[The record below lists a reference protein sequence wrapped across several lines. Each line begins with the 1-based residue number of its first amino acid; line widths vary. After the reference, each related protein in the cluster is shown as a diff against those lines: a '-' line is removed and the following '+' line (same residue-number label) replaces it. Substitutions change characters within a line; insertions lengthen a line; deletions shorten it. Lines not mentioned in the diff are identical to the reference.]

1 MQYIRVS
8 GFFDL
13 IGHVLAAR
21 GRQTVQELAAE
32 RAELHEL
39 AVDLKIRKDAHA
51 LVLGHLVF
59 IQAVPDV
66 GVDKVRAAHGVALV
80 RDRPCAAGELAVGLQ
95 NLLVP
100 GAQLMPL
107 RTVVHKVH
115 TELRRDE
122 AERCAHLRTVADKD
136 DLAVFEPLARRQVL
150 ADRAQV
156 ADLLRGVVIV
166 AHAVDDRD
174 RARLGKLHDR
184 AVLDDARHDHIDQ
197 PREHPARVADG
208 LVAAELDHAGAEIL
222 RVTAELT
229 HGRLERHARAGAR
242 LLEDHAEVL
251 VFHQRGIIPLRDG
264 ALDGQRQLDDVQQLL
279 PGEVVGVDK
288 VLFVHIHSSK
298 GASSGF
304 ASRLLSAKPR
314 ADMRCG
320 AKIFAPQSAQRAS
333 HRRMRRRKDAQFC
346 AAAQKKPGRSPG
358 RALGHMGLTAQN
370 LISLPFLRHC
380 LNSATAVNSA
390 SDEELMAVS
399 SES

>member
-1 MQYIRVS
+1 M
-8 GFFDL
+8 
-13 IGHVLAAR
+13 
-21 GRQTVQELAAE
+21 QELAAE

-51 LVLGHLVF
+51 LVLGQLVF
-59 IQAVPDV
+59 IQPVPDV
-66 GVDKVRAAHGVALV
+66 GIDEVRAAHGVALV

-107 RTVVHKVH
+107 RTVVHEVH
-115 TELRRDE
+115 AELRRDE
-122 AERCAHLRTVADKD
+122 AERCAHLRAVADKD
-136 DLAVFEPLARRQVL
+136 DLAVRELLPARQVL
-150 ADRAQV
+150 EDRAQV

-208 LVAAELDHAGAEIL
+208 LVTAELDHARTEVL
-222 RVTAELT
+222 RVTAELA
-229 HGRLERHARAGAR
+229 HGRLKRHARAGAR

-251 VFHQRGIIPLRDG
+251 VFHQRRIIPLRDG

-320 AKIFAPQSAQRAS
+320 AKIFAPQSAQPLDFCRQILFCSFWQLLWRPALAALPS
-333 HRRMRRRKDAQFC
+333 HC
-346 AAAQKKPGRSPG
+346 S
-358 RALGHMGLTAQN
+358 
-370 LISLPFLRHC
+370 
-380 LNSATAVNSA
+380 SAFPSTWFPRPSF
-390 SDEELMAVS
+390 
-399 SES
+399 

>member
-1 MQYIRVS
+1 MKPS
-8 GFFDL
+8 
-13 IGHVLAAR
+13 
-21 GRQTVQELAAE
+21 
-32 RAELHEL
+32 
-39 AVDLKIRKDAHA
+39 DAHTC
-51 LVLGHLVF
+51 
-59 IQAVPDV
+59 VPSPT
-66 GVDKVRAAHGVALV
+66 KTT
-80 RDRPCAAGELAVGLQ
+80 LQ
-95 NLLVP
+95 SS
-100 GAQLMPL
+100 
-107 RTVVHKVH
+107 
-115 TELRRDE
+115 
-122 AERCAHLRTVADKD
+122 
-136 DLAVFEPLARRQVL
+136 EPLARRQVL

-208 LVAAELDHAGAEIL
+208 LMTAELDHARPEVL
-222 RVTAELT
+222 RVTAELA

-264 ALDGQRQLDDVQQLL
+264 ALDGQRQLNDVQQLL

-314 ADMRCG
+314 ADMRRG
-320 AKIFAPQSAQRAS
+320 AKIL
-333 HRRMRRRKDAQFC
+333 RRKARSRWTS
-346 AAAQKKPGRSPG
+346 AGRSSSAPFGSCFGG
-358 RALGHMGLTAQN
+358 RPLLPCRLTVAQLFLLHGFHDHPFEFRRVSFIWYALWHGKAPH
-370 LISLPFLRHC
+370 F
-380 LNSATAVNSA
+380 
-390 SDEELMAVS
+390 
-399 SES
+399 

>member
-1 MQYIRVS
+1 MVGI
-8 GFFDL
+8 
-13 IGHVLAAR
+13 
-21 GRQTVQELAAE
+21 ELVTL
-32 RAELHEL
+32 RA
-39 AVDLKIRKDAHA
+39 
-51 LVLGHLVF
+51 
-59 IQAVPDV
+59 
-66 GVDKVRAAHGVALV
+66 
-80 RDRPCAAGELAVGLQ
+80 
-95 NLLVP
+95 
-100 GAQLMPL
+100 
-107 RTVVHKVH
+107 VVHKVH
-115 TELRRDE
+115 AELRGDE
-122 AERCAHLRTVADKD
+122 AEGRAHLRAVADKD
-136 DLAVFEPLARRQVL
+136 DLAVFQPLALRQVFL
-150 ADRAQV
+150 DGAQV

-208 LVAAELDHAGAEIL
+208 LVAAELDHARAEIL

-304 ASRLLSAKPR
+304 ASRLLSADLH

-320 AKIFAPQSAQRAS
+320 AKIFAPQSARRAS
-333 HRRMRRRKDAQFC
+333 RRRMRRRTDAQFC
-346 AAAQKKPGRSPG
+346 APAQKSPAG
-358 RALGHMGLTAQN
+358 FPVGLWD
-370 LISLPFLRHC
+370 IW
-380 LNSATAVNSA
+380 V
-390 SDEELMAVS
+390 
-399 SES
+399 